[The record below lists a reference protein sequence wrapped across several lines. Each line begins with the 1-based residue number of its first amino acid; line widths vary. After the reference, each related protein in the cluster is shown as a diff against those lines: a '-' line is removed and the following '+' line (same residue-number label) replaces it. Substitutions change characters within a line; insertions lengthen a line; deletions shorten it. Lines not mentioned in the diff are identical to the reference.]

1 MIVKFF
7 RHGTGGSGS
16 VFNYLLGKDGDRPDA
31 DVLRGDITT
40 QKHLIDSLTFKRQYT
55 SGCLSFEEAPD
66 HLNDQQKDAIM
77 DSFEATITAGLE
89 ADRVSFSWIEH
100 RDKGRLELNF
110 VIANVDLQHGRLFQP
125 YVHSQDK
132 RRINAWKDLQ
142 NIEYDLADPNDP
154 ARKRLMGQRD
164 NLPRDIKQIRQDITD
179 GLKSMIEDGLVSKRQ
194 DVTQALE
201 EAGFEIARQT
211 PSSISIKNPNGKRN
225 IRLTGKIY
233 ERDFHFSPELQ
244 EEVERSSQNYREGSR
259 GRHQKAQRLHDSEI
273 ERKRG
278 YHQGRHE
285 KPRHEQRGLKDPAN
299 HAKGQYRY
307 CSQNLFRAA
316 PSPFNPR
323 FRRSNRTNADDDR
336 ELRHTHR
343 GVDQAAREE
352 THRHHQIRREN
363 LDDNSWSHWPH
374 LIRSRCD
381 SRRYHRSE
389 VFQADTNYPAAT
401 DTAAH
406 KLRAE
411 IRYGQETTRPNTAS
425 NASPAG
431 HHQTPKTDA
440 KRSRAVYGADAEQ
453 KRSGY
458 SGIDGLIEQIGQN
471 EDTGARTLAD
481 VVQTVASFN
490 ERANERLQW
499 MDQASER
506 SRNNASCVDKRV
518 IGIRERTN
526 SAHRA
531 VEDVSEYD
539 NTARLYRERYGAA
552 RAQYDAVKERI
563 EQTSE
568 RTKKNRVIAE
578 DNDKL
583 TAKLEIGIQGVRQA
597 AEETRDAIKAKEQE
611 IERAR
616 TPTRSR
622 YPSMGR

>member
-31 DVLRGDITT
+31 DVIRGDITT
-40 QKHLIDSLTFKRQYT
+40 QKHLIDSLAFKRQYT

-66 HLNDQQKDAIM
+66 HLSDQQKDAIM

-179 GLKSMIEDGLVSKRQ
+179 GLKSMIEDGLVSNRQ
-194 DVTQALE
+194 DVSQALE

-244 EEVERSSQNYREGSR
+244 EEVERSSQDYREGSR

-273 ERKRG
+273 ERKRD

-307 CSQNLFRAA
+307 CSQNLFKAA

-343 GVDQAAREE
+343 GVDQAARGE
-352 THRHHQIRREN
+352 THQHHQIRREN
-363 LDDNSWSHWPH
+363 LDDNSWPHWPH

-389 VFQADTNYPAAT
+389 VFQADTNYPAA
-401 DTAAH
+401 A
-406 KLRAE
+406 
-411 IRYGQETTRPNTAS
+411 IQQPINY
-425 NASPAG
+425 
-431 HHQTPKTDA
+431 
-440 KRSRAVYGADAEQ
+440 
-453 KRSGY
+453 
-458 SGIDGLIEQIGQN
+458 
-471 EDTGARTLAD
+471 AR
-481 VVQTVASFN
+481 
-490 ERANERLQW
+490 R
-499 MDQASER
+499 
-506 SRNNASCVDKRV
+506 
-518 IGIRERTN
+518 
-526 SAHRA
+526 
-531 VEDVSEYD
+531 
-539 NTARLYRERYGAA
+539 
-552 RAQYDAVKERI
+552 
-563 EQTSE
+563 
-568 RTKKNRVIAE
+568 
-578 DNDKL
+578 
-583 TAKLEIGIQGVRQA
+583 
-597 AEETRDAIKAKEQE
+597 
-611 IERAR
+611 
-616 TPTRSR
+616 
-622 YPSMGR
+622 